1 MTSPIDFGIP
11 DLTGRTALITG
22 ANSGLGRVTARV
34 LAGRGAHVVLAVR
47 NRAKGEAAAAT
58 MPGSTEV
65 RDLDLADLSSVRDF
79 AEDFTDPVDLLINNA
94 GIMIPP
100 LYRTVDGFE
109 SQFGTNHLG
118 HFALTNLLLPQVRER
133 IVTVS
138 SIAHRFGMIDFDDL
152 QWERRPYRPMAA
164 YGQSK
169 LANLLFVSELQRRLS
184 ARSSSVIATAAHP
197 GLAATNL
204 FNSSDDGSLD
214 ARVSRAF
221 TRVVAQS
228 EQGGARPTLCAAV
241 ADIPPGSYIGPTGPF
256 ELRGRPGFASRSAKS
271 TDTEL
276 ARRLWAVSEDLTGVA
291 FPQV

>member
-11 DLTGRTALITG
+11 DLTGRTVLITG

-34 LAGRGAHVVLAVR
+34 LAGRGAHVILAVR
-47 NRAKGEAAAAT
+47 NRAKGEAAART

-79 AEDFTDPVDLLINNA
+79 AADFTDPVDLLINNA

-100 LYRTVDGFE
+100 LYQTVDGFE

-133 IVTVS
+133 IVTVA
-138 SIAHRFGMIDFDDL
+138 SIAHRFGTIEFDDL
-152 QWERRPYRPMAA
+152 QWTGRSYRPMAA

-169 LANLLFVSELQRRLS
+169 LANLLFTSELQRRLS
-184 ARSSSVIATAAHP
+184 ERSSSVIATAAHP
-197 GLAATNL
+197 GMAATNL
-204 FNSSDDGSLD
+204 FGSSDDNSLD

-228 EQGGARPTLCAAV
+228 EQNGARPILCAAV
-241 ADIPPGSYIGPTGPF
+241 ADLPGGSYIGPTGPF
-256 ELRGRPGFASRSAKS
+256 EIRGKPGFASRSSKS
-271 TDTEL
+271 TDTEV
-276 ARRLWAVSEDLTGVA
+276 ARRLWAVSEELTGA
-291 FPQV
+291 TFPEL

>member
-79 AEDFTDPVDLLINNA
+79 AADFTEPVDLLINNA

-152 QWERRPYRPMAA
+152 QWERRRYRPMAA

-291 FPQV
+291 FTQV

>member
-65 RDLDLADLSSVRDF
+65 RDLDLADLSSVHDF
-79 AEDFTDPVDLLINNA
+79 AADFTDPIDLLINNA

-133 IVTVS
+133 IVTVA
-138 SIAHRFGMIDFDDL
+138 SIAHRFGTIEFDDL
-152 QWERRPYRPMAA
+152 QWKRRPYRPMAA

-169 LANLLFVSELQRRLS
+169 LSNLLFVSELQRRLS

-228 EQGGARPTLCAAV
+228 EQGGAQPTLCAAV

-291 FPQV
+291 FTQV

>member
-47 NRAKGEAAAAT
+47 NRAKGEAAAET

-79 AEDFTDPVDLLINNA
+79 AADFTDPVDLLINNA

-100 LYRTVDGFE
+100 LFRTVDGFE

-138 SIAHRFGMIDFDDL
+138 SIAHRFGTIDFDDL
-152 QWERRPYRPMAA
+152 QWQRRPYRPMAA

-184 ARSSSVIATAAHP
+184 ERSSSVIATAAHP

-228 EQGGARPTLCAAV
+228 EQGGARPILCAAV

-256 ELRGRPGFASRSAKS
+256 EIRGKPGFASRSAKS
-271 TDTEL
+271 TDTEV
-276 ARRLWAVSEDLTGVA
+276 ARRLWAVSEELTGVS
-291 FPQV
+291 FPQL

>member
-1 MTSPIDFGIP
+1 MASPIDFGIP
-11 DLTGRTALITG
+11 DLTDRTALITG
-22 ANSGLGRVTARV
+22 ANSGLGRVAARV

-47 NRAKGEAAAAT
+47 NRAKGEAAAET

-79 AEDFTDPVDLLINNA
+79 AANFTDPVDLLINNA

-133 IVTVS
+133 VVTVS
-138 SIAHRFGMIDFDDL
+138 SIAHRFGTIDFDDL
-152 QWERRPYRPMAA
+152 QWERRGYRPMAA

-184 ARSSSVIATAAHP
+184 ERSSSVIATAAHP

-204 FNSSDDGSLD
+204 FVSSDDKSLD

-221 TRVVAQS
+221 TSVFAQS
-228 EQGGARPTLCAAV
+228 EQDEGGRRSVPPSPIGPEAALSARPV
-241 ADIPPGSYIGPTGPF
+241 
-256 ELRGRPGFASRSAKS
+256 RSRSAENRDS
-271 TDTEL
+271 RPV
-276 ARRLWAVSEDLTGVA
+276 RRSPPTPRWHDDCGTCQRS
-291 FPQV
+291 

>member
-1 MTSPIDFGIP
+1 MTSPIDYGIP
-11 DLTGRTALITG
+11 DLTGRTALISG
-22 ANSGLGRVTARV
+22 ANSGLGRVAARV

-47 NRAKGEAAAAT
+47 NRAKGEAAAET

-79 AEDFTDPVDLLINNA
+79 AAEFTAPIDLLINNA

-100 LYRTVDGFE
+100 LFRTADGFE

-138 SIAHRFGMIDFDDL
+138 SIAHRFGTIDFDDL
-152 QWERRPYRPMAA
+152 QWRRRPYRPMAA

-184 ARSSSVIATAAHP
+184 ERSSPVIATAAHP
-197 GLAATNL
+197 GMAATNL
-204 FNSSDDGSLD
+204 FSSSDDGSLD

-228 EQGGARPTLCAAV
+228 EQNGARPILCAAV
-241 ADIPPGSYIGPTGPF
+241 ADLPGDSYIGPTGPF
-256 ELRGRPGFASRSAKS
+256 EIRGKPGLASRSAKS
-271 TDTEL
+271 TDTEV
-276 ARRLWAVSEDLTGVA
+276 ARRLWTVSEELAGVG
-291 FPQV
+291 FPEL

>member
-1 MTSPIDFGIP
+1 MTSPIDYGIP
-11 DLTGRTALITG
+11 DLSGRTALITG
-22 ANSGLGRVTARV
+22 ANSGLGRVAARV

-47 NRAKGEAAAAT
+47 NRAKGEAAAET
-58 MPGSTEV
+58 IPGITEV

-79 AEDFTDPVDLLINNA
+79 AAEFTAPVDLLINNA

-100 LYRTVDGFE
+100 LFRTVDGFE

-138 SIAHRFGMIDFDDL
+138 SIAHRFGTIDFDDL
-152 QWERRPYRPMAA
+152 QWRRRPYRPMAA

-169 LANLLFVSELQRRLS
+169 LANLLFTTELQRRLS
-184 ARSSSVIATAAHP
+184 EHSSSVIATAAHP
-197 GLAATNL
+197 GMAATNL
-204 FNSSDDGSLD
+204 FGSSDDNSLD

-228 EQGGARPTLCAAV
+228 EQNGARPILCAAV
-241 ADIPPGSYIGPTGPF
+241 ADLPGDSYIGPTGPF
-256 ELRGRPGFASRSAKS
+256 EIRGKPGLASRSAKS
-271 TDTEL
+271 TDTEV
-276 ARRLWAVSEDLTGVA
+276 ARRLWTVSEELTGVG
-291 FPQV
+291 FPKL

>member
-34 LAGRGAHVVLAVR
+34 LAARGAHVILAVR
-47 NRAKGEAAAAT
+47 NRAKGEAAAET

-79 AEDFTDPVDLLINNA
+79 AADFTDPIDLLINNA

-133 IVTVS
+133 IVTVA
-138 SIAHRFGMIDFDDL
+138 SIAHRFGTIEFDDL
-152 QWERRPYRPMAA
+152 QWTGRSYRPMAA

-169 LANLLFVSELQRRLS
+169 LANLLFTAELQRRLTE
-184 ARSSSVIATAAHP
+184 RSSSVIATAAHP
-197 GLAATNL
+197 GMAATNL
-204 FNSSDDGSLD
+204 FGSSDDNSLD

-228 EQGGARPTLCAAV
+228 EQNGARPILCAAV
-241 ADIPPGSYIGPTGPF
+241 AELPGGSYVGPNGPF
-256 ELRGRPGFASRSAKS
+256 EIRGKPGFASRSAKS
-271 TDTEL
+271 TDTEV
-276 ARRLWAVSEDLTGVA
+276 ARRLWAVSEELTGVT
-291 FPQV
+291 FPEL

>member
-79 AEDFTDPVDLLINNA
+79 AADFTEPVDLLINNA

-118 HFALTNLLLPQVRER
+118 HFALTKLLLPQVRER

>member
-138 SIAHRFGMIDFDDL
+138 SIAHRFGTIDFDDL
-152 QWERRPYRPMAA
+152 QWTSRPYRPMAA

-256 ELRGRPGFASRSAKS
+256 ELRGRPGFASLSAKS

-291 FPQV
+291 FTQV

>member
-34 LAGRGAHVVLAVR
+34 LAGRGAHVILAVR
-47 NRAKGEAAAAT
+47 NRAKGEAAAET

-79 AEDFTDPVDLLINNA
+79 AADFTDPIDLLINNA

-133 IVTVS
+133 IVTVA
-138 SIAHRFGMIDFDDL
+138 SIAHRFGTIEFDDL
-152 QWERRPYRPMAA
+152 QWTVRSYRPMAA

-169 LANLLFVSELQRRLS
+169 LANLLFTAELQRRLTE
-184 ARSSSVIATAAHP
+184 RSSSVIATAAHP
-197 GLAATNL
+197 GMAATNL
-204 FNSSDDGSLD
+204 FGSSDDNSLD
-214 ARVSRAF
+214 ARASRAF

-228 EQGGARPTLCAAV
+228 EQNGARPILCAAV
-241 ADIPPGSYIGPTGPF
+241 AELPGGSYVGPNGPF
-256 ELRGRPGFASRSAKS
+256 EIRGKPGFASRSAKS
-271 TDTEL
+271 TDTEV
-276 ARRLWAVSEDLTGVA
+276 ARRLWAVSEELTGVT
-291 FPQV
+291 FPEL

>member
-79 AEDFTDPVDLLINNA
+79 AADFTEPVDLLINNA

-169 LANLLFVSELQRRLS
+169 LSNLLFVSELQRRLS

>member
-79 AEDFTDPVDLLINNA
+79 AADFTEPVDLLINNA

-138 SIAHRFGMIDFDDL
+138 SIAHRFGTIEFDDL
-152 QWERRPYRPMAA
+152 QWKRRPYRPMAA

-169 LANLLFVSELQRRLS
+169 LSNLLFVSELQRRLS

-291 FPQV
+291 FTQV

>member
-79 AEDFTDPVDLLINNA
+79 AADFTEPVDLLINNA

-169 LANLLFVSELQRRLS
+169 LSNLLFVSELQRRLS

-291 FPQV
+291 FTQV

>member
-11 DLTGRTALITG
+11 DLTGRTVLITG

-47 NRAKGEAAAAT
+47 NRAKGEAAAET

-79 AEDFTDPVDLLINNA
+79 AAEFTAPIDLLINNA

-100 LYRTVDGFE
+100 LFRTVDGFE

-138 SIAHRFGMIDFDDL
+138 SIAHRFGTIDFDDL
-152 QWERRPYRPMAA
+152 QWRRRPYRPMAA

-184 ARSSSVIATAAHP
+184 EQSSSVIATAAHP
-197 GLAATNL
+197 GMAATNL
-204 FNSSDDGSLD
+204 FSSSDDGSLE

-228 EQGGARPTLCAAV
+228 EQNGARPTLCAAV
-241 ADIPPGSYIGPTGPF
+241 ADLPGDSYIGPTGPF
-256 ELRGRPGFASRSAKS
+256 EIRGKPGLASRSAKS
-271 TDTEL
+271 TDTEV
-276 ARRLWAVSEDLTGVA
+276 ARRLWAVSEELTGVG
-291 FPQV
+291 FPEL

>member
-1 MTSPIDFGIP
+1 MTSPIDFGTP
-11 DLTGRTALITG
+11 DLTGRTVLITG

-34 LAGRGAHVVLAVR
+34 LAGRGAHVIMAVR
-47 NRAKGEAAAAT
+47 NRAKGEAAAET
-58 MPGSTEV
+58 MTGSTEV

-79 AEDFTDPVDLLINNA
+79 AADFTDPVDLLINNA

-133 IVTVS
+133 IVTVA
-138 SIAHRFGMIDFDDL
+138 SIAHRFGTIEFDDL
-152 QWERRPYRPMAA
+152 QWTGRSYRPMAA

-184 ARSSSVIATAAHP
+184 ERSSSVIATAAHP

-204 FNSSDDGSLD
+204 FNSSDDNSLD

-228 EQGGARPTLCAAV
+228 EQGGARPILCAAV
-241 ADIPPGSYIGPTGPF
+241 ADLPGGSYIGPTGPF
-256 ELRGRPGFASRSAKS
+256 EIRGKPGFASRSSKS
-271 TDTEL
+271 TDTEV

>member
-1 MTSPIDFGIP
+1 MASPIDFGIP
-11 DLTGRTALITG
+11 DLTDRTALITG
-22 ANSGLGRVTARV
+22 ANSGLGRVAARV

-47 NRAKGEAAAAT
+47 NRAKGEAAAET

-65 RDLDLADLSSVRDF
+65 RNLDLADLSSVRDF
-79 AEDFTDPVDLLINNA
+79 AANFTDPVDLLINNA

-118 HFALTNLLLPQVRER
+118 HFALTNLLLTQVRER
-133 IVTVS
+133 VVTVS
-138 SIAHRFGMIDFDDL
+138 SIAHRFGTIDFDDL
-152 QWERRPYRPMAA
+152 QWERRGYRPMAA

-184 ARSSSVIATAAHP
+184 ERSSSVIATAAHP

-204 FNSSDDGSLD
+204 FVSSDDKSLD

-221 TRVVAQS
+221 TSVFAQS
-228 EQGGARPTLCAAV
+228 EQDGARPTLCAAV
-241 ADIPPGSYIGPTGPF
+241 ADLPGGSFVGPTGPF
-256 ELRGRPGFASRSAKS
+256 EIRGKPGLASRSAKS
-271 TDTEL
+271 TDTEV
-276 ARRLWAVSEDLTGVA
+276 ARRLWDVSEELTGVG
-291 FPQV
+291 FPEV

>member
-65 RDLDLADLSSVRDF
+65 RDLDLADLPSVRDF
-79 AEDFTDPVDLLINNA
+79 AAEFTAPVDLLINNA

-100 LYRTVDGFE
+100 LFRTVDGSE

-138 SIAHRFGMIDFDDL
+138 SIAHRFGTIDFDDL
-152 QWERRPYRPMAA
+152 QWRRRPYRPMAA

-184 ARSSSVIATAAHP
+184 ERSSPVIATAAHP
-197 GLAATNL
+197 GMAATNL
-204 FNSSDDGSLD
+204 FSSSDDGSLE

-228 EQGGARPTLCAAV
+228 EQNGARPILCAAV
-241 ADIPPGSYIGPTGPF
+241 ADLPGGSYIGPTGPF
-256 ELRGRPGFASRSAKS
+256 EIRGKPGFASRSSKS
-271 TDTEL
+271 TDTEV
-276 ARRLWAVSEDLTGVA
+276 ARRLWTVSEELTGVG
-291 FPQV
+291 FPKL

>member
-65 RDLDLADLSSVRDF
+65 RDLDLADLPSVRDF
-79 AEDFTDPVDLLINNA
+79 AAEFTAPVDLLINNA

-100 LYRTVDGFE
+100 LFRTVDGSE

-138 SIAHRFGMIDFDDL
+138 SIAHRFGTIDFDDL
-152 QWERRPYRPMAA
+152 QWRRRPYRPMAA

-184 ARSSSVIATAAHP
+184 ERSSPVIATAAHP
-197 GLAATNL
+197 GMAATNL
-204 FNSSDDGSLD
+204 FSSSDDGSLE

-228 EQGGARPTLCAAV
+228 EQNGARPILCAAV
-241 ADIPPGSYIGPTGPF
+241 ADLPGDSYIGPTGPF
-256 ELRGRPGFASRSAKS
+256 EIRGKPGLASRSARS
-271 TDTEL
+271 TDTEV
-276 ARRLWAVSEDLTGVA
+276 ARRLWAVSEELTGVA

>member
-11 DLTGRTALITG
+11 DLTERTVLITG

-34 LAGRGAHVVLAVR
+34 LAGRGAHVILAVR
-47 NRAKGEAAAAT
+47 NRAKGEAAAKT

-65 RDLDLADLSSVRDF
+65 RDLDLADLSSVHDF
-79 AEDFTDPVDLLINNA
+79 AADFADPIDLLINNA

-133 IVTVS
+133 IVTVA
-138 SIAHRFGMIDFDDL
+138 SIAHRFGTIEFDDL
-152 QWERRPYRPMAA
+152 EWTGRSYRPMAA

-169 LANLLFVSELQRRLS
+169 LANLLFTGELQRRLS
-184 ARSSSVIATAAHP
+184 ERSSSVVATAAHP
-197 GLAATNL
+197 GMAATNL
-204 FNSSDDGSLD
+204 FGSSDDNSVD

-228 EQGGARPTLCAAV
+228 EQNGARPILCAAV
-241 ADIPPGSYIGPTGPF
+241 ADLPGGSYIGPTGPF
-256 ELRGRPGFASRSAKS
+256 EIRGKPGFASRSAKS
-271 TDTEL
+271 TDTEV
-276 ARRLWAVSEDLTGVA
+276 ARRLWAVSEELTGVG
-291 FPQV
+291 FPEL

>member
-22 ANSGLGRVTARV
+22 ANSGLGRVAARV

-47 NRAKGEAAAAT
+47 NRAKGEAAAET

-79 AEDFTDPVDLLINNA
+79 AAEFTAPIDLLINNA

-100 LYRTVDGFE
+100 LFRTVDGFE

-138 SIAHRFGMIDFDDL
+138 SIAHRFGTIDFDDL
-152 QWERRPYRPMAA
+152 QWRRRPYRPMAA

-184 ARSSSVIATAAHP
+184 ERSSPVIATAAHP
-197 GLAATNL
+197 GMAATNL
-204 FNSSDDGSLD
+204 FSSSDDGSLE

-228 EQGGARPTLCAAV
+228 EQNGARPILCAAV
-241 ADIPPGSYIGPTGPF
+241 ADLPGDSYIGPTGPF
-256 ELRGRPGFASRSAKS
+256 EIRGKPGLASRSAKS
-271 TDTEL
+271 TDTEV
-276 ARRLWAVSEDLTGVA
+276 ARRLWTVSEELTGVG

>member
-1 MTSPIDFGIP
+1 MTSPIDYGIP

-22 ANSGLGRVTARV
+22 ANSGLGRVAARV

-47 NRAKGEAAAAT
+47 NRAKGEAAAET

-79 AEDFTDPVDLLINNA
+79 AAEFTAPVDLLINNA

-100 LYRTVDGFE
+100 LFRTVDGFE

-138 SIAHRFGMIDFDDL
+138 SIAHRFGTIDFDDL
-152 QWERRPYRPMAA
+152 QWRRRPYRPMAA

-184 ARSSSVIATAAHP
+184 ERSSPVIATAAHP
-197 GLAATNL
+197 GMAATNL
-204 FNSSDDGSLD
+204 FSSSDDGSLE

-221 TRVVAQS
+221 TQVVAQS
-228 EQGGARPTLCAAV
+228 EQNGARPILCAAV
-241 ADIPPGSYIGPTGPF
+241 ADLPGDSYIGPTGPF
-256 ELRGRPGFASRSAKS
+256 EIRGKPGFASRSAKS
-271 TDTEL
+271 TDTEV
-276 ARRLWAVSEDLTGVA
+276 ARRLWTVSEELTGVG

>member
-1 MTSPIDFGIP
+1 MTSPIDCGIP

-47 NRAKGEAAAAT
+47 NRAKGEAAAET

-79 AEDFTDPVDLLINNA
+79 AAEFTAPIDLLINNA

-100 LYRTVDGFE
+100 LFRTVDGFE

-138 SIAHRFGMIDFDDL
+138 SIAHRFGTIDFDDL
-152 QWERRPYRPMAA
+152 QWRRRPYRPMAA

-184 ARSSSVIATAAHP
+184 EQSSSVIATAAHP
-197 GLAATNL
+197 GMAATNL
-204 FNSSDDGSLD
+204 FSSSDDGSLD
-214 ARVSRAF
+214 ARVSRTF

-228 EQGGARPTLCAAV
+228 EQSGARPILCAAV
-241 ADIPPGSYIGPTGPF
+241 ADLPGDSYIGPTGPF
-256 ELRGRPGFASRSAKS
+256 EIRGKPGLASRSAKS
-271 TDTEL
+271 TDTEV
-276 ARRLWAVSEDLTGVA
+276 ARRLWAVSEELTGVG
-291 FPQV
+291 FPEL

>member
-79 AEDFTDPVDLLINNA
+79 AADFTEPVDLLINNA

-169 LANLLFVSELQRRLS
+169 LSNLLFVSELQRRLS

-204 FNSSDDGSLD
+204 FNSSDDNSLD

>member
-1 MTSPIDFGIP
+1 MTSPIDFGVP
-11 DLTGRTALITG
+11 ALTGRTALITG
-22 ANSGLGRVTARV
+22 ANSGIGRVTARV

-79 AEDFTDPVDLLINNA
+79 AADFTDPVDLLINNA

-133 IVTVS
+133 IVTVA
-138 SIAHRFGMIDFDDL
+138 SIAHRFGTIEFDDL
-152 QWERRPYRPMAA
+152 QWTGRSYRPMAA

-169 LANLLFVSELQRRLS
+169 LSNLLFVSELQRRLS
-184 ARSSSVIATAAHP
+184 ERSSSVIATVAHP

-228 EQGGARPTLCAAV
+228 EQGGARPILCAAV

-256 ELRGRPGFASRSAKS
+256 EIRGKPGFASRSSKS
-271 TDTEL
+271 TDTEV
-276 ARRLWAVSEDLTGVA
+276 ARRLWAVSEELTGVT
-291 FPQV
+291 FPEL

>member
-79 AEDFTDPVDLLINNA
+79 AADFTEPVDLLINNA

>member
-79 AEDFTDPVDLLINNA
+79 AADFTEPVDLLINNA

-169 LANLLFVSELQRRLS
+169 LSNLLFVSELQRRLS

-204 FNSSDDGSLD
+204 FNSSDDNSLD

-228 EQGGARPTLCAAV
+228 EQGGTRSTLCAAV

>member
-1 MTSPIDFGIP
+1 
-11 DLTGRTALITG
+11 
-22 ANSGLGRVTARV
+22 
-34 LAGRGAHVVLAVR
+34 
-47 NRAKGEAAAAT
+47 
-58 MPGSTEV
+58 
-65 RDLDLADLSSVRDF
+65 
-79 AEDFTDPVDLLINNA
+79 
-94 GIMIPP
+94 
-100 LYRTVDGFE
+100 
-109 SQFGTNHLG
+109 
-118 HFALTNLLLPQVRER
+118 
-133 IVTVS
+133 
-138 SIAHRFGMIDFDDL
+138 
-152 QWERRPYRPMAA
+152 MAA

-184 ARSSSVIATAAHP
+184 ERSSSVIATAAHP

-256 ELRGRPGFASRSAKS
+256 EIRGRPGFASRSAKS

-276 ARRLWAVSEDLTGVA
+276 ARRLWAVSEELTGVA

>member
-1 MTSPIDFGIP
+1 MTSPIDYGIP
-11 DLTGRTALITG
+11 DLTGRTALISG
-22 ANSGLGRVTARV
+22 ANSGLGRVAARV

-79 AEDFTDPVDLLINNA
+79 AAEFTAPIDLLINNA

-100 LYRTVDGFE
+100 LFRTVDGFE

-138 SIAHRFGMIDFDDL
+138 SIAHRFGTIDFDDL
-152 QWERRPYRPMAA
+152 QWRRRPYRPMAA

-169 LANLLFVSELQRRLS
+169 LANLLFTNELQRRLS
-184 ARSSSVIATAAHP
+184 EHSSSVIATAAHP
-197 GLAATNL
+197 GMAATNL
-204 FNSSDDGSLD
+204 FSTSDDGSLD

-228 EQGGARPTLCAAV
+228 EQNGARPILCAAV
-241 ADIPPGSYIGPTGPF
+241 ADLPGDSYIGPTGPF
-256 ELRGRPGFASRSAKS
+256 EIRGKPGFASRSAKS
-271 TDTEL
+271 TDTEV
-276 ARRLWAVSEDLTGVA
+276 ARRLWTVSEELTGVG
-291 FPQV
+291 FPEL

>member
-1 MTSPIDFGIP
+1 MTSPIDFGTP
-11 DLTGRTALITG
+11 DLTGRTVLITG

-79 AEDFTDPVDLLINNA
+79 AADFTDPVDLLINNA

-133 IVTVS
+133 IVTVA
-138 SIAHRFGMIDFDDL
+138 SIAHRFGTIEFDDL
-152 QWERRPYRPMAA
+152 QWKRRPYRPMAA

-169 LANLLFVSELQRRLS
+169 LSNLLFVSELQRRLS
-184 ARSSSVIATAAHP
+184 ERSSSVIATAAHP
-197 GLAATNL
+197 GMAATNL
-204 FNSSDDGSLD
+204 FGSSDDNSLD

-228 EQGGARPTLCAAV
+228 EQGGARPILCAAV
-241 ADIPPGSYIGPTGPF
+241 ADLPGGSYIGPTGPF
-256 ELRGRPGFASRSAKS
+256 EIRGKPGFASRSSKS
-271 TDTEL
+271 TDT
-276 ARRLWAVSEDLTGVA
+276 
-291 FPQV
+291 

>member
-11 DLTGRTALITG
+11 DLTGRTVLITG

-34 LAGRGAHVVLAVR
+34 LAGRGAHVIMAVR
-47 NRAKGEAAAAT
+47 NRAKGEAAAET
-58 MPGSTEV
+58 MTGSTEV

-79 AEDFTDPVDLLINNA
+79 AADFTDPVDLLINNA

-133 IVTVS
+133 IVTVA
-138 SIAHRFGMIDFDDL
+138 SIAHRFGTIEFDDL
-152 QWERRPYRPMAA
+152 QWTGRSYRPMAA

-169 LANLLFVSELQRRLS
+169 LANLLFTDELQRRLS
-184 ARSSSVIATAAHP
+184 ERSSSVIATAAHP
-197 GLAATNL
+197 GMAATNL
-204 FNSSDDGSLD
+204 FGSSDDGSLD

-228 EQGGARPTLCAAV
+228 ERDGARPTLCAAV
-241 ADIPPGSYIGPTGPF
+241 ADLPGGSYIGPTGPF
-256 ELRGRPGFASRSAKS
+256 EIRGKPGFASRSSKS
-271 TDTEL
+271 TDTEV
-276 ARRLWAVSEDLTGVA
+276 ARRLWAVSEELTGVA

>member
-34 LAGRGAHVVLAVR
+34 LAGRGAHVILAVR
-47 NRAKGEAAAAT
+47 NRAKGEAAAET

-79 AEDFTDPVDLLINNA
+79 AADFTDPIDLLINNA

-133 IVTVS
+133 IVTV
-138 SIAHRFGMIDFDDL
+138 
-152 QWERRPYRPMAA
+152 
-164 YGQSK
+164 
-169 LANLLFVSELQRRLS
+169 
-184 ARSSSVIATAAHP
+184 
-197 GLAATNL
+197 
-204 FNSSDDGSLD
+204 
-214 ARVSRAF
+214 
-221 TRVVAQS
+221 
-228 EQGGARPTLCAAV
+228 
-241 ADIPPGSYIGPTGPF
+241 
-256 ELRGRPGFASRSAKS
+256 
-271 TDTEL
+271 
-276 ARRLWAVSEDLTGVA
+276 
-291 FPQV
+291 

>member
-1 MTSPIDFGIP
+1 MTAPIGFGIP

-22 ANSGLGRVTARV
+22 ANSGLGRVAARV

-47 NRAKGEAAAAT
+47 NRAKGEAAAKT

-79 AEDFTDPVDLLINNA
+79 AAGFTEPVDLLINNA

-133 IVTVS
+133 VVTVA
-138 SIAHRFGMIDFDDL
+138 SIAHRFGTIDFDDL
-152 QWERRPYRPMAA
+152 QWERRGYRPMAA

-184 ARSSSVIATAAHP
+184 ERSSSVIATAAHP

-204 FNSSDDGSLD
+204 FGSSDDGSFD
-214 ARVSRAF
+214 TRVSRAF

-228 EQGGARPTLCAAV
+228 EQDGARPTLCAAV
-241 ADIPPGSYIGPTGPF
+241 ADLPGGSYVGPTGPF
-256 ELRGRPGFASRSAKS
+256 EIRGKPGFASRSSKS
-271 TDTEL
+271 TDTEV
-276 ARRLWAVSEDLTGVA
+276 ARRLWAVSEELTGVGLA
-291 FPQV
+291 EV

>member
-11 DLTGRTALITG
+11 DLTERTVLITG

-79 AEDFTDPVDLLINNA
+79 AADFTEPVDLLINNA

-133 IVTVS
+133 VVTVS
-138 SIAHRFGMIDFDDL
+138 SIAHRFGTIDFDDL
-152 QWERRPYRPMAA
+152 QWENRPYRPMAA

-169 LANLLFVSELQRRLS
+169 LSNLLFVSELQRRLS
-184 ARSSSVIATAAHP
+184 ARSSSVIATATHP

-221 TRVVAQS
+221 TRMIAQS
-228 EQGGARPTLCAAV
+228 EQNGARPTLCAAV
-241 ADIPPGSYIGPTGPF
+241 ADIPPGSYVGPTGPF

-271 TDTEL
+271 TDTEV
-276 ARRLWAVSEDLTGVA
+276 ARRLWAVSEELTGVA
-291 FPQV
+291 FPGV